1 MKEGFI
7 LRKLFL
13 NDFWS
18 HRFLVLFKNMPD
30 LVLWAINTTKY
41 FHTFKKLALKYILL
55 LTTIYLIYYGILWI
69 WPNAI
74 HTDHYSLHHNLFCS
88 YSNAIF
94 FAKKNIIFCVSE
106 IVINYT
112 TMQLIYQKFP
122 LMKWCIGQDYMQKR
136 TYFTT
141 YCIFGSLQQKHRWK
155 SSIFFTF
162 LGIFKHE

>member
-1 MKEGFI
+1 MKGIFI

-30 LVLWAINTTKY
+30 LVLWAMNTTKY

-94 FAKKNIIFCVSE
+94 FAKKNILFLCFWNCNKLHNNAVNLSE
-106 IVINYT
+106 IST
-112 TMQLIYQKFP
+112 DEMMHRPGLHAK
-122 LMKWCIGQDYMQKR
+122 
-136 TYFTT
+136 TY
-141 YCIFGSLQQKHRWK
+141 IFYYLLYFWK
-155 SSIFFTF
+155 SPAKT
-162 LGIFKHE
+162 